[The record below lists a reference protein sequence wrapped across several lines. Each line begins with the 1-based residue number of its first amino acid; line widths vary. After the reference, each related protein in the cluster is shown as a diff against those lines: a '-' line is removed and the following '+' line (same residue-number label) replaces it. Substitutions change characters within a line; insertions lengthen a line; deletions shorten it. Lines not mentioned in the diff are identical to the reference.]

1 MNIEELES
9 GFKQLG
15 VGLVMQDYNIIESGT
30 QKLPTEESKDAN
42 IMDIVIRL
50 INNEPL
56 QSKFEYYNKTVIPYI
71 DNK

>member
-30 QKLPTEESKDAN
+30 QKLPIEESKDAN